1 MGIEITKG
9 SLYVAKIKGS
19 DLLEQDRFWHLYDYH
34 GEIFLDI
41 GSYGEVLDN
50 IYIATIKEW
59 NKLGINDTNADF
71 EEAE

>member
-19 DLLEQDRFWHLYDYH
+19 DLLEQDMFWYVYVYH
-34 GEIFLDI
+34 GEVFLDI

-50 IYIATIKEW
+50 IYSLTIKEW
-59 NKLGINDTNADF
+59 SKLGVDKTNADF
-71 EEAE
+71 EEV